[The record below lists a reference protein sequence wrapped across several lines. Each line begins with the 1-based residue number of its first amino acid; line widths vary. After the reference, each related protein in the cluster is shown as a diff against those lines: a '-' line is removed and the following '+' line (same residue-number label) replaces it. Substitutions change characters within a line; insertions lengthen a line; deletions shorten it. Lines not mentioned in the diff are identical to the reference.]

1 MDTEKRQRMKEAY
14 QKRVS
19 AGGVYVLENAS
30 TGKKLLLSETDLTG
44 AENRFRFMQMTGSCP
59 NQKLRFAW
67 KESGPE
73 AFRFQVLER
82 LEQKEEQTKE
92 EFLEDLKLLEEIW
105 REKLGEETLY

>member
-1 MDTEKRQRMKEAY
+1 MDAQKRQQMKEAY

-19 AGGVYVLENAS
+19 AGGVYVIENTV
-30 TGKKLLLSETDLTG
+30 TGKKLLLAETDLTG

-67 KESGPE
+67 KESGPQ

-82 LEQKEEQTKE
+82 LEQGEDQTRE
-92 EFLEDLKLLEEIW
+92 EFLEELKLLGELW
-105 REKLGEETLY
+105 REKFDGNMLY